1 MTGMTA
7 ESREVSAVA
16 GWFRAG
22 QPTDEIVRHLRDRGH
37 DVSDSIWLLVRAGVL
52 PPGEAKRAVLE
63 SPVWAD
69 VKEAQDA
76 FREALL
82 EDLAA
87 MGDNPNESDP
97 ARPD

>member
-1 MTGMTA
+1 MTA
-7 ESREVSAVA
+7 ESWEVSAVA
-16 GWFRAG
+16 DWFRAG

-52 PPGEAKRAVLE
+52 PPREAKRAVLE

-69 VKEAQDA
+69 VKDTQDA
-76 FREALL
+76 FREVLL

-87 MGDNPNESDP
+87 TGDDHNDSG
-97 ARPD
+97 ATRPD